1 VPSGSTAKQPRD
13 IFLFNTLT
21 RSKQRLEPIVPGQI
35 GIYCCGP
42 TVYDYAH
49 IGNLRTYIFEDA
61 LVRSLRQAKYA
72 VTHVMNITDVGHLQ
86 SDADEGEDKMVLAA
100 QRERRSPWEI
110 ARFYENEFMND
121 CAELNIVRPNV
132 VARATEHIPDMISFI
147 SALEQRDVTYDVD
160 GNVYFDVSTFPL
172 YGALRSQAVSDTDA
186 FNRVEV
192 DARKHNQADFVL
204 WFSHSK
210 FPHQIMKWESPWG
223 VGFPGWHIECS
234 AMASKYIGRHIDIHC
249 GGIDHIP
256 IHHTN
261 EIAQSE
267 SRFGHRWVNIWMHAD
282 FLVLD
287 KGKMS
292 KSEGTFI
299 TMRNVRDRGFQ
310 PLHFRYLCLTAHYR
324 SPLHFSWDALDGAR
338 RGLENLYNRIIAL
351 RLAPPVRA
359 RSAGAAAEAARR
371 HRDQFQAALAD
382 DLNLPIALSMLWAVI
397 KDADL
402 DAASKLALIE
412 EFDQVLGLSL
422 SEAKRSDLP
431 DDVMAL
437 IRERERARATGDW
450 TTSDRIRA
458 DLAARGVMVMDTK
471 EGSHWYLSD

>member
-1 VPSGSTAKQPRD
+1 M
-13 IFLFNTLT
+13 
-21 RSKQRLEPIVPGQI
+21 VPGQI

-42 TVYDYAH
+42 TVYNYAH

-61 LVRSLRQAKYA
+61 LVRTLRQAGYA

-86 SDADEGEDKMVLAA
+86 SDADEGEDKMALAA
-100 QRERRSPWEI
+100 ERERRSVWDI
-110 ARFYENEFMND
+110 ARFYENEFMKD
-121 CAELNIVRPNV
+121 CADLNILRPNI
-132 VARATEHIPDMISFI
+132 VARATEHIPEMINFI
-147 SALEQRDVTYDVD
+147 DELERRNATYDVD
-160 GNVYFDVSTFPL
+160 GNVYFDVATFPQ
-172 YGALRSQAVSDTDA
+172 YGALRSQAAGETDA
-186 FNRVEV
+186 FNRV
-192 DARKHNQADFVL
+192 DADNRKRNQADFVL

-210 FPHQIMKWESPWG
+210 FQHQIMKWESPWG

-234 AMASKYIGRHIDIHC
+234 AMASKYIGSRIDIHC

-267 SRFGHRWVNIWMHAD
+267 SCFGHRWVNIWMHAN

-299 TMRNVRDRGFQ
+299 TMQTLRDRGFQ
-310 PLHFRYLCLTAHYR
+310 PLHFRYLCMTAHYR
-324 SPLHFSWDALDGAR
+324 SPLHFSWDTLDAAR
-338 RGLENLYNRIIAL
+338 RGLENLHNRIIAL
-351 RLAPPVRA
+351 RLAPPA
-359 RSAGAAAEAARR
+359 KPKSADVSLETTRR

-382 DLNLPIALSMLWAVI
+382 DLNLPIALSTLWAVI
-397 KDADL
+397 KDSDL
-402 DAASKLALIE
+402 DVASKFALIE

-431 DDVMAL
+431 DDIMAL
-437 IRERERARATGDW
+437 IREREQARTVGDW
-450 TTSDRIRA
+450 ATSDRIRA
-458 DLAARGVMVMDTK
+458 DLAGQGVMVMDTK
-471 EGSHWYLSD
+471 EGTHWYLSD